1 MAKPNLHSFLTLVL
15 LAALA
20 AIGYLWFTGKLV
32 PRTQVAKE
40 NLQATSGLLKTE
52 SQFRDKLAELRMQ
65 RDKVKRGVKR
75 LDKLKGETVEHL
87 KTKGINSGADY
98 LTSKDPDVKY
108 AVVNLKGWVAQI
120 DKINKEVAYY
130 DEAISSIEVMLDK
143 IERERINE
151 SVSLSEDEYLDLQKI
166 IVDLNERLEV
176 ETNILEDEE
185 LGKLLDLEM
194 AGSSNQSATAQSPK
208 E

>member
-1 MAKPNLHSFLTLVL
+1 MAKPNLHSFITLIL
-15 LAALA
+15 LAALCVV
-20 AIGYLWFTGKLV
+20 GYLWFIGELV
-32 PRTQVAKE
+32 PRARVANE
-40 NLQATSGLLKTE
+40 NLSGTSGILKTE

-65 RDKVKRGVKR
+65 RDKVNRGVKR
-75 LDKLKGETVEHL
+75 LENLKGETVEHL
-87 KTKGINSGADY
+87 KQKGIKSGSDY
-98 LTSKDPDVKY
+98 LNSTDPDVKY

-120 DKINKEVAYY
+120 EKINKEVTYY
-130 DEAISSIEVMLDK
+130 DDAISSIEVMLDK

-176 ETNILEDEE
+176 ETDILEDEE

-194 AGSSNQSATAQSPK
+194 AGSSSQ
-208 E
+208 

>member
-1 MAKPNLHSFLTLVL
+1 MTKSTLHSSITLLLFL
-15 LAALA
+15 ALGFVA
-20 AIGYLWFTGKLV
+20 YLWVTDRLV
-32 PRTQVAKE
+32 PRAQVANE
-40 NLQATSGLLKTE
+40 NLSEASGLLTTE

-65 RDKVKRGVKR
+65 RDKVNRGVKR
-75 LDKLKGETVEHL
+75 LENLKAETVEHL
-87 KTKGINSGADY
+87 KQKGINSGSDY
-98 LTSKDPDVKY
+98 LNSTDADVKY

-120 DKINKEVAYY
+120 AKIKSEVTYY

-143 IERERINE
+143 IERERIND

-176 ETNILEDEE
+176 ETDFLEDEE

-194 AGSSNQSATAQSPK
+194 TGSTNN
-208 E
+208 